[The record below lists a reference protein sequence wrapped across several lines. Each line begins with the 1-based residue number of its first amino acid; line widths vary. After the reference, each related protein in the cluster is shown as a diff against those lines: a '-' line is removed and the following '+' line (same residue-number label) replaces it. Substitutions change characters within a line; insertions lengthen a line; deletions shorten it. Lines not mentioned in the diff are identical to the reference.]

1 MFYASAR
8 RLLRGTHYRR
18 YIILSSSV
26 SSPSYSSAS
35 AARSRICQC
44 QWACACPSSH
54 ECGLVYCRLQV
65 ALCPASLGGL
75 ASMSVHTRE
84 TAFRQSLLVNDPM
97 VPRGIERPD
106 GEWLGRMWCAA
117 TDVRLEWALV
127 ESSGGLCF
135 SVFEAQ
141 RVAAHICVAR
151 DSRRVTRDSR
161 RPITYSHHS
170 PPVFQG

>member
-1 MFYASAR
+1 M
-8 RLLRGTHYRR
+8 
-18 YIILSSSV
+18 
-26 SSPSYSSAS
+26 
-35 AARSRICQC
+35 SRI
-44 QWACACPSSH
+44 
-54 ECGLVYCRLQV
+54 
-65 ALCPASLGGL
+65 GGL
-75 ASMSVHTRE
+75 DYASMSVHTRE

>member
-1 MFYASAR
+1 M
-8 RLLRGTHYRR
+8 
-18 YIILSSSV
+18 
-26 SSPSYSSAS
+26 
-35 AARSRICQC
+35 SRI
-44 QWACACPSSH
+44 A
-54 ECGLVYCRLQV
+54 GLDY
-65 ALCPASLGGL
+65 

-97 VPRGIERPD
+97 VSRGIERPD
-106 GEWLGRMWCAA
+106 GEWL
-117 TDVRLEWALV
+117 RLEWALV

-161 RPITYSHHS
+161 RPIIYSHHS
-170 PPVFQG
+170 PPIFQG